1 MKYSQK
7 GFSFLELMIVLVI
20 AAMLAVFAIPM
31 FGGPG
36 IDCKN
41 TDSKGKAKISYTT
54 RAKLAA
60 AKGEIGSIFLKADM
74 FDLNNNRP
82 PTSLAEMG
90 MAETVDPW
98 GNPYVFLSFEG
109 VNGNG
114 PKRKDHNMVPV
125 NSYFDIYSM
134 GPDGKTATPF
144 TSIPGQDDIV
154 SAGNGQYLGIAC
166 DYYQKKK

>member
-1 MKYSQK
+1 MKTLQK
-7 GFSFLELMIVLVI
+7 GFSLLELLVALTI
-20 AAMLAVFAIPM
+20 AAMLATFAVAT

-36 IDCKN
+36 IDCKDRN
-41 TDSKGKAKISYTT
+41 SKGLAHISYTE
-54 RAKLAA
+54 RARVAA
-60 AKGEIGSIFLKADM
+60 AKGEIGAIFLKADM
-74 FDLNNNRP
+74 FDLNHNRP
-82 PTSLAEMG
+82 PVNLAEMG
-90 MAETVDPW
+90 LAETLDPW

-154 SAGNGQYLGIAC
+154 SASNGRYLGIAC

>member
-1 MKYSQK
+1 MNTQK
-7 GFSFLELMIVLVI
+7 GFSLFELLIALVLASI
-20 AAMLAVFAIPM
+20 LAVFAIPM

-41 TDSKGKAKISYTT
+41 TDGKGNARISYTE
-54 RAKLAA
+54 RARVAA

-74 FDLNNNRP
+74 FDLSHNRP
-82 PTSLAEMG
+82 PTSLTELGLAEQM
-90 MAETVDPW
+90 DPW
-98 GNPYVFLSFEG
+98 GNPYVFLSFDG

-125 NSYFDIYSM
+125 NNYFDIYSM

-154 SAGNGQYLGIAC
+154 LAGNGQYVGIAC
-166 DYYQKKK
+166 DYYQKK